1 MRWSRR
7 RTFTRRHNWRAAG
20 LPVDLLR
27 RLDRH
32 DLDAG
37 FSDAER
43 AALGLVDAV
52 ACGDGGG
59 AVAAVR
65 RHSSER
71 ATAELI
77 ACMADHHLF
86 ADDHP

>member
-52 ACGDGGG
+52 ACGD

-65 RHSSER
+65 RHFSEWAR
-71 ATAELI
+71 AELI